1 MKDLQPVFERAEER
15 AREYLFSRVPKR
27 KVREFGVSIDAVE
40 DEEGG
45 FSVDV
50 EVSLQLSPSL
60 RSVNVE
66 ELVDELVEKVFEVI
80 DEELSKKKGEVAGG
94 GAEKA

>member
-1 MKDLQPVFERAEER
+1 MEDLQPVFERAEER

-40 DEEGG
+40 EKGG
-45 FSVDV
+45 FSIDV

-66 ELVDELVEKVFEVI
+66 ELVDELVEKVFKVI
-80 DEELSKKKGEVAGG
+80 DEEFSKQKGEVAGG